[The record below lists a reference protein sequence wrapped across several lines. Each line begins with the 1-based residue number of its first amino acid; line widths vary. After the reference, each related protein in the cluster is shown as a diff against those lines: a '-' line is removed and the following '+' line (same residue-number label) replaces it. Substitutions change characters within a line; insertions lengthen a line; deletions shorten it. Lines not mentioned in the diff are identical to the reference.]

1 MKRFYNN
8 TIMSGAL
15 SKALRVLALLCVLM
29 GFSANA
35 MAAYYATGPAI
46 GNGEWGNNN
55 WVEMTLVDGVYK
67 CPATAGKEFKISN
80 QTNWNDSYWGGLS
93 AGDNVTKGNNGGNG
107 RINDGDYNTLCFG
120 GDSNKWFW
128 AENNGGGD
136 SSDCDPSADIY
147 LTGSFNSWNTAQA
160 NYKLIANPGNDAE
173 VMIKGVTLSAN
184 AEFKVFQGCFY
195 GYENLVQT
203 DDNKGFVAN
212 TTDGNIKVTKAGTY
226 DVYFDKNDHHIYIG
240 LNVPCTEDDSNLGEC
255 DRIEVYCRYA
265 ENDDCNMKIYAYS
278 SCTSK
283 ILNSNGTAG
292 NSGEKVN
299 VNGTNYAKWVF
310 PTTGSNICVK
320 FISGTDASYATTVRC
335 NLSSGYKYYFTLPSG
350 WGNQSFDPTSEKI
363 SCGGSDDDDDDD
375 TGDCK
380 TLYLEPTT
388 THWNKEGA
396 RFAAYFYGGGPAETW
411 VDMESSTCNGLFKVA
426 VPNSAYTNVIF
437 VRMNG
442 ATSENNWNNKWN
454 QTNDL
459 SLNHSNNLYTITNIG
474 GGNQHSSGN
483 WSTTSCDDKADC
495 SGTGGDD
502 DPEDCNYVEIWARG
516 KGSYTDIYCNVT
528 SATAQ
533 YTGIDEYNGNNYA
546 TWKVTT
552 KTAIAVSFCAGD
564 NHGYCTNASTME
576 PGNRYYCEFA
586 AEHWGSQNY
595 TITLTEPLECN
606 NEQTAVLLSK
616 QALVNKTAGKAT
628 LYGYLSSTNCD
639 KQITDYG
646 FYYCRVIDGNKC
658 KPTASSY
665 KLQVSPSKELLRGEE
680 FSAELEVEDGYTYYY
695 RAYAKINAVD
705 VLSAETRLIST
716 DPCVQQVCCGE
727 PVVYT
732 INADPDFMENVCKLH
747 FTSLQDA
754 IDHLKNSASRTD
766 AYQYVEKV
774 GSSYNLKQPVVM
786 NVVYYDDT
794 PLDNTSAYIYRG
806 TTNVGK
812 RAGGAEPK
820 NSNLIE
826 DINRTATNAANTLT
840 IKAGTSIAKP
850 WIHHIVLR
858 NSKNIVLDSLCI
870 YSDPVLYDGKT
881 IGDNALEMDINHAD
895 GSENWH
901 ELNTRTGEGI
911 DAGQHFF
918 SNANIL
924 VQNCMIGSDGF
935 TGAHISSY
943 DGVTFKNNDFE
954 IVAGEGTDTDYGAS
968 FKLLYCK
975 NVKFIENNF
984 RGDHATLMW
993 IQEVQNMLVMN
1004 NVFWNTNKFVVA
1016 AGKQYPAA
1024 MRLATQFGNVIENVG
1039 FFYNTYYF
1047 AENDVTS
1054 SVSGYD
1060 FLQMTHTRDG
1070 GKGDINIAKIKF
1082 QYNNCYSY
1090 DKDAPGRSADPFL
1103 NTDISSNKNFCPN
1116 NFWSQYDEDKGYNP
1130 SKFAFG
1136 CTDNEFTNVKSQVC
1150 ETSASGPAS
1159 LMIKGEDLNNGVKPD
1174 IAFTGI
1180 TLTDEEW
1187 YSDRYLSAVRPKADK
1202 GWTYGAYQSK
1212 GEIITNTIYWV
1223 GTTDK
1228 WDDRNNWEY
1237 ETRDASGKMI
1247 RQRVSCI
1254 NTLSEDLKVVI
1265 EEIGTVEVAGG
1276 RKWPKVPASFNAND
1290 RKAES
1295 GVPVGE
1301 QVSAGESGKFAS
1313 TIELEYGAGLRGV
1326 ENLKEADGTLRYDRA
1341 ITHFDAP
1348 RDRWLLVGTVVK
1360 PFVNENT
1367 GTTRNVISRDYYMDF
1382 LPQIY
1387 MRETEIDVDGQ
1398 TISWTRTFPDLDVEV
1413 EPTTV
1418 FAINASNY
1426 YGKYYESAATYN
1438 KWNGTNYDGTAPI
1451 PYSFTGRFAVE
1462 EGATGKTPYAF
1473 TIKNGKNLLNNNYP
1487 CNLDAKALEAEYG
1500 AVNVYNYE
1508 KGAFES
1514 TSASF
1519 MTGNVYIKA
1528 QNGFVFTPK
1537 NDQLKIEPR
1546 FLVEGSTRTR
1556 SVERELPTFSLN
1568 VDNANTTAPGAS
1580 NVVIRYDNEQEA
1592 FFDAPLNTPKV
1603 FTKNADTPEAYAIN
1617 NDNLYTRLYVGNGV
1631 TRIPLGIRL
1640 LKDMNVTF
1648 QKVYSEGFSS
1658 MILLD
1663 AETGK
1668 EYNLLARDYTTE
1680 KLAKGDTEG
1689 RFYLLFTIEEQDDNQ
1704 DDDFTTDIEDA
1715 LTEQASINIYA
1726 VGSSTVRVLGNNTEL
1741 QQIYVS
1747 DMAGRTMRYDA
1758 SGNFAELQLPV
1769 SQGVYLVQVIADNV
1783 TRTEKVVIK

>member
-15 SKALRVLALLCVLM
+15 SKALRVLALLCVLL
-29 GFSANA
+29 GVSSSAW
-35 MAAYYATGPAI
+35 GAI
-46 GNGEWGNNN
+46 SIPGSFNN
-55 WVEMTLVDGVYK
+55 WNHTGAIIEDG
-67 CPATAGKEFKISN
+67 T
-80 QTNWNDSYWGGLS
+80 THSYSVQLS
-93 AGDNVTKGNNGGNG
+93 AGQTYSFTL
-107 RINDGDYNTLCFG
+107 NDGAKQDNRTEYGANNATMNRNDCTNWDLSTKNTICNIYADVTGTYTFNYIGWVNNCPRISVTYPNNSGGGGSSTTYYLKHPWDG
-120 GDSNKWFW
+120 GDWYWKELDANYQLTATYRGVGMNCSTSRSD
-128 AENNGGGD
+128 EN
-136 SSDCDPSADIY
+136 Y
-147 LTGSFNSWNTAQA
+147 LTPTSTCGSDISSGTQCVFTYNPSTNT
-160 NYKLIANPGNDAE
+160 ISMTP
-173 VMIKGVTLSAN
+173 
-184 AEFKVFQGCFY
+184 
-195 GYENLVQT
+195 
-203 DDNKGFVAN
+203 
-212 TTDGNIKVTKAGTY
+212 
-226 DVYFDKNDHHIYIG
+226 
-240 LNVPCTEDDSNLGEC
+240 
-255 DRIEVYCRYA
+255 
-265 ENDDCNMKIYAYS
+265 
-278 SCTSK
+278 
-283 ILNSNGTAG
+283 TAG
-292 NSGEKVN
+292 
-299 VNGTNYAKWVF
+299 
-310 PTTGSNICVK
+310 
-320 FISGTDASYATTVRC
+320 
-335 NLSSGYKYYFTLPSG
+335 
-350 WGNQSFDPTSEKI
+350 
-363 SCGGSDDDDDDD
+363 CGGSGDDDDDD

-380 TLYLEPTT
+380 TLYLEPG
-388 THWNKEGA
+388 THWNHSGA

-411 VDMESSTCNGLFKVA
+411 VNMEGSTCNGLWKVA

-442 ATSENNWNNKWN
+442 STLDNGWGNKWN
-454 QTNDL
+454 QTGDL
-459 SLNHSNNLYTITNIG
+459 SISGSNNQYVIS
-474 GGNQHSSGN
+474 NQDATSAGSWKVSACTDKAECNGSSGDDEPDD
-483 WSTTSCDDKADC
+483 CD
-495 SGTGGDD
+495 
-502 DPEDCNYVEIWARG
+502 YVEIYARG

-533 YTGIDEYNGNNYA
+533 STGIKSYNGNDYA

-564 NHGYCTNASTME
+564 NHAYCTNTASME

-586 AEHWGSQNY
+586 AANWGSQNY
-595 TITLTEPLECN
+595 TITQTEPLECN

-616 QALVNKTAGKAT
+616 QAVINKTAGKAT

-639 KQITDYG
+639 KQIVEYG

-665 KLQVSPSKELLRGEE
+665 KLQVSPSEALLRGQE
-680 FSAELEVEDGYTYYY
+680 FSAELDVEDGYSYYY
-695 RAYAKINAVD
+695 RAYAKINDVE

-747 FTSLQDA
+747 FNSLQDA

-766 AYQYVEKV
+766 AYQYVQKV

-812 RAGGAEPK
+812 RAGDAVPK

-895 GSENWH
+895 GSANWH

-1070 GKGDINIAKIKF
+1070 GEGDINIAKIKF

-1103 NTDISSNKNFCPN
+1103 STDISSNKNFCPN

-1136 CTDNEFTNVKSQVC
+1136 CTDNEFTNVKNQVC
-1150 ETSASGPAS
+1150 ETTASGPAS
-1159 LMIKGEDLNNGVKPD
+1159 LMVKGEALNNGVKPD
-1174 IAFTGI
+1174 ITFTGI

-1223 GTTDK
+1223 GATDK

-1254 NTLSEDLKVVI
+1254 NTLSEDLKVII

-1290 RKAES
+1290 RKTES

-1301 QVSAGESGKFAS
+1301 QVSAGLGAIASPTKFAS
-1313 TIELEYGAGLRGV
+1313 IIELEYGAGLRGV
-1326 ENLKEADGTLRYDRA
+1326 ENLKDSEGKVLYDTA
-1341 ITHFDAP
+1341 IVHFDAD
-1348 RDRWLLVGTVVK
+1348 RDKWLLVGSIVK
-1360 PFVNENT
+1360 PWDKQQKVFRT
-1367 GTTRNVISRDYYMDF
+1367 GKSGDYYLDH
-1382 LPQIY
+1382 LPQVY
-1387 MRETEIDVDGQ
+1387 MHQAKVDGD
-1398 TISWTRTFPDLDVEV
+1398 TVIWDKTFASLEIPVPSNEV
-1413 EPTTV
+1413 Y
-1418 FAINASNY
+1418 AINVTSMYGTSWMPAEVYNY
-1426 YGKYYESAATYN
+1426 FN
-1438 KWNGTNYDGTAPI
+1438 KTNYKGDAPN
-1451 PYSFTGRFAVE
+1451 PYTFTGRFAVAE
-1462 EGATGKTPYAF
+1462 DNVAGQVYKYGVTS
-1473 TIKNGKNLLNNNYP
+1473 GKNLLNNVYP
-1487 CNLDAKALEAEYG
+1487 CNLNAKEIESKGLG
-1500 AVNVYNYE
+1500 TINVYDYN
-1508 KGAFES
+1508 KGSFVS
-1514 TSASF
+1514 TTATQA
-1519 MTGNVYIKA
+1519 TGNVYIKA
-1528 QNGFVFTPK
+1528 QNGFVFIPANGKTNLELN
-1537 NDQLKIEPR
+1537 NDILA
-1546 FLVEGSTRTR
+1546 EGSTRTR
-1556 SVERELPTFSLN
+1556 AGEIPLPTFSLN
-1568 VDNANTTAPGAS
+1568 VDNANTTDPGAS
-1580 NVVIRYDNEQEA
+1580 NVVIRYDELLGDEVSL
-1592 FFDAPLNTPKV
+1592 LNTPKV
-1603 FTKNADTPEAYAIN
+1603 FTKNADTPEAYIIN
-1617 NDNLYTRLYVGNGV
+1617 ENGQYARLDTGKDKVC
-1631 TRIPLGIRL
+1631 IPLGIRL
-1640 LKDMNVTF
+1640 QKPMNLTF
-1648 QKVYSEGFSS
+1648 EKVYNEGYDEVVLVDTKTQKF
-1658 MILLD
+1658 
-1663 AETGK
+1663 
-1668 EYNLLARDYTTE
+1668 YNLLKRNYTTDV
-1680 KLAKGDTEG
+1680 LATGDTEG
-1689 RFYLLFTIEEQDDNQ
+1689 RFYLNLTISGDEDLEDEGDNPGGDDIVDDDDVSTEVEETIEEA
-1704 DDDFTTDIEDA
+1704 E
-1715 LTEQASINIYA
+1715 INIYS
-1726 VGSSTVRVLGNNTEL
+1726 VDNSIVRVSSVGTALKT
-1741 QQIYVS
+1741 IYVS
-1747 DMAGRTMRYDA
+1747 DMTGRTDKYNVD
-1758 SGNFAELQLPV
+1758 GNYVELQLPV
-1769 SQGVYLVQVIADNV
+1769 SSGVYTITVIGETAS
-1783 TRTEKVVIK
+1783 KVGKVILK